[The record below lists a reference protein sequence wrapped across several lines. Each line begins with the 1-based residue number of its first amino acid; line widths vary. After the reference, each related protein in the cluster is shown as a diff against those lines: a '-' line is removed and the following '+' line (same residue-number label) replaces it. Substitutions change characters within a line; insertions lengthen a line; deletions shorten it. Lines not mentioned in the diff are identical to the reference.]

1 MFYNKKNMQELSKTT
16 THKRLPID
24 IVINI
29 LSFVGRYR
37 IREGEII
44 TLLDKNKYNDIINF
58 LRNKKLPNFRAF
70 TYGLREK
77 SYSVDLSNEIHI
89 QYVYN
94 FNLHNEIEG
103 MEIRLW
109 KRYQFLNKVICT

>member
-1 MFYNKKNMQELSKTT
+1 MQELSKTM

-29 LSFVGRYR
+29 LRFVGRFR

-44 TLLDKNKYNDIINF
+44 PLLDKNKYKDVIHF
-58 LRNKKLPNFRAF
+58 FRNKPLPNFRVF

-77 SYSVDLSNEIHI
+77 SYSVDLSNEIHHI